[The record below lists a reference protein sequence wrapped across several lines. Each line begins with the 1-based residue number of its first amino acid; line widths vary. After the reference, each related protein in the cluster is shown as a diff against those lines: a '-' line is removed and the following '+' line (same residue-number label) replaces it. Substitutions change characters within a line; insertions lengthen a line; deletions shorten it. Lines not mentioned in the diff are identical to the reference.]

1 MPESRLTQQQR
12 QFIKQRAN
20 GCCEYCLS
28 QAKFSPDPFSI
39 EHIIPRSK
47 GGTSD
52 LDNLAIACQGCNNFK
67 YSHSEAIDPVT
78 GGSVPLYH
86 PRQDNWSEHFTWSS
100 DSTQMLGLTP
110 TGRATIDRLQLNREG
125 VVNLRGVLH
134 SIDLH
139 PPHKDS

>member
-12 QFIKQRAN
+12 QLIKQRAN

-28 QAKFSPDPFSI
+28 QVKFSPDPFSI

-52 LDNLAIACQGCNNFK
+52 LGNLAVACQGCNNFK
-67 YSHSEAIDPVT
+67 YSHIEAIDPIT
-78 GGSVPLYH
+78 GEPVRLYH
-86 PRQDNWSEHFTWSS
+86 PRQHNWRDHFTWTN

-125 VVNLRGVLH
+125 VVNLRRVLH
-134 SIDLH
+134 SIHQH
-139 PPHKDS
+139 PPHFI